1 MRREPPALVCVYAD
15 TLPHTTHT
23 HTHTPYT
30 HTHIH
35 LPPSPPH
42 PRILHH
48 IHTRQY
54 IYQPPL
60 HPTLAFLPPR
70 ATTEL
75 SAHLAAT
82 TEVHEAALDTLTSG
96 GPLTWV
102 IAALLCQLSWSS
114 EGRDCLVSL
123 DAFPLLFG
131 MLRGNPREQGKGA
144 LVRRKNEE
152 RGREASA
159 VIRILCGCVPLSQQ
173 ITHLSLSLSL
183 SHTHTSLSLSL
194 SLSSFSLS
202 GVYGIGFD
210 ATTNRRPTAHRTAH
224 TFQVRNHIR
233 T

>member
-1 MRREPPALVCVYAD
+1 ML
-15 TLPHTTHT
+15 TLTHYHTPHT
-23 HTHTPYT
+23 HTYTPYT

-35 LPPSPPH
+35 TYHPLHPH
-42 PRILHH
+42 PRILHTHH
-48 IHTRQY
+48 IHTRTY

-60 HPTLAFLPPR
+60 HPTLAFFPHR

-183 SHTHTSLSLSL
+183 SHTHFSLSLSL
-194 SLSSFSLS
+194 SLPSPS
-202 GVYGIGFD
+202 
-210 ATTNRRPTAHRTAH
+210 
-224 TFQVRNHIR
+224 QVCMVLDLMLLLTEDPRHIAQLIR
-233 T
+233 SR